1 MRRPAPRSSPPLAR
15 VPGFRPLLAM
25 SALGFSGYAL
35 LLPSVPLWAVRGGAG
50 EGGAGLVNA
59 VLMLATVLTQTTVP
73 WLLRRVGWRPTMVAG
88 VVLLG
93 VPSLLLMASD
103 QLSWVLA
110 LSAVRGTGFA
120 VLTVC
125 GSSAVAALVDGPR
138 HGRAI
143 GLYGL
148 SIAFPQLVL
157 VPGAAW
163 VAETL
168 DFRVVFA
175 LGALPV
181 LAVPFAALLGRRLD
195 AAASAAR
202 AHDAGLDDRSDA
214 GAGAG
219 PGAAGTLLALV
230 LPSLVLLAVTT
241 PGGALLTFAPQFA
254 GGTSAA
260 VAGLLGFTAATA
272 LARWGVGGL
281 ADRHGP
287 RVFLAPLLVVCAGGL
302 TVCAVAI
309 ADGGAR
315 PVLLVLGMTSVG
327 VAYGSLQNLTL
338 VAAFAAVPAR
348 HHPTA
353 SAVWNIGFD
362 AGTGLGSLV
371 VGFVAAGTSF
381 AVGLLTTAVVCVVV
395 VVVVLLA
402 RPRTGGAATAAGT
415 G

>member
-1 MRRPAPRSSPPLAR
+1 MRRPAPQPSSVAR

-35 LLPSVPLWAVRGGAG
+35 LLPAAPLWAVHGGAS

-73 WLLRRVGWRPTMVAG
+73 WLLGRVGWRLTMTAG
-88 VVLLG
+88 VLLLG
-93 VPSLLLMASD
+93 VPSLLFMATD
-103 QLSWVLA
+103 QLGWLLA
-110 LSAVRGTGFA
+110 LSAVRGMGFA

-157 VPGAAW
+157 VPSSAW
-163 VAETL
+163 VAETF

-175 LGALPV
+175 LGALPA

-195 AAASAAR
+195 ALDAQDAEAA
-202 AHDAGLDDRSDA
+202 HAGHAVD
-214 GAGAG
+214 GGE
-219 PGAAGTLLALV
+219 PGRGRVLLALV
-230 LPSLVLLAVTT
+230 MPSLVLLAVTT

-254 GGTSAA
+254 GGAGAA

-281 ADRHGP
+281 ADRFGP
-287 RVFLAPLLVVCAGGL
+287 RVFLAPLLAVCAGGL
-302 TVCAVAI
+302 VLCAWAI
-309 ADGGAR
+309 AEGGAR
-315 PVLLVLGMTSVG
+315 PVLLVLGMTVVG
-327 VAYGSLQNLTL
+327 VSYGSLQNLTL

-348 HHPTA
+348 QHSTA

-371 VGFVAAGTSF
+371 VGFIAAGTSF
-381 AVGLLTTAVVCVVV
+381 SVGLLTTAVVCVVAAAA
-395 VVVVLLA
+395 VLLT
-402 RPRTGGAATAAGT
+402 RPRR
-415 G
+415 

>member
-1 MRRPAPRSSPPLAR
+1 MRRPAPQPSSNVAR

-35 LLPSVPLWAVRGGAG
+35 LLPAAPLWAVQGGAS

-59 VLMLATVLTQTTVP
+59 VLMLATVLAQTTVP
-73 WLLRRVGWRPTMVAG
+73 WLLRRVGWRLTMTVG

-93 VPSLLLMASD
+93 APSLLFMVSD
-103 QLSWVLA
+103 QLGWLLA
-110 LSAVRGTGFA
+110 LSAVRGMGFA

-157 VPGAAW
+157 VPSAAW
-163 VAETL
+163 IAEAL

-181 LAVPFAALLGRRLD
+181 LAAPFAALLGRRLD
-195 AAASAAR
+195 AL
-202 AHDAGLDDRSDA
+202 DAQTRSD
-214 GAGAG
+214 GARSGQGADADG
-219 PGAAGTLLALV
+219 PGRGRVLLALV
-230 LPSLVLLAVTT
+230 MPSLVLLAVTT

-254 GGTSAA
+254 GGAGAA
-260 VAGLLGFTAATA
+260 VAGLFGFTAATA

-281 ADRHGP
+281 ADRFGP
-287 RVFLAPLLVVCAGGL
+287 RVFLAPLLAFCAAGLAVCAG
-302 TVCAVAI
+302 AI
-309 ADGGAR
+309 ADGGPR
-315 PVLLVLGMTSVG
+315 SVLLVLGMTMVG
-327 VAYGSLQNLTL
+327 VSYGSLQNLTL

-348 HHPTA
+348 QHSTA

-371 VGFVAAGTSF
+371 VGFIAAGTSF
-381 AVGLLTTAVVCVVV
+381 SVGLLTTAVACVVAAV
-395 VVVVLLA
+395 AVLVA
-402 RPRTGGAATAAGT
+402 RPPR
-415 G
+415 

>member
-1 MRRPAPRSSPPLAR
+1 
-15 VPGFRPLLAM
+15 M

-35 LLPSVPLWAVRGGAG
+35 LLPAAPLWAVRGGAT

-73 WLLRRVGWRPTMVAG
+73 WLLRRVGWRLTMVVG

-93 VPSLLLMASD
+93 APSLLFMATD
-103 QLSWVLA
+103 QLGWLLA

-125 GSSAVAALVDGPR
+125 GSTAVAALVDGPR

-157 VPGAAW
+157 VPSSAW
-163 VAETL
+163 VAESL

-181 LAVPFAALLGRRLD
+181 LAAPFAALLGRRLD
-195 AAASAAR
+195 AAASDVAT
-202 AHDAGLDDRSDA
+202 SDGA
-214 GAGAG
+214 PGAGDATG
-219 PGAAGTLLALV
+219 RGRTLLAL
-230 LPSLVLLAVTT
+230 LMPSLVLLAVTT

-254 GGTSAA
+254 GGAGAA

-272 LARWGVGGL
+272 LARWGVGGF
-281 ADRHGP
+281 ADRFGP
-287 RVFLAPLLVVCAGGL
+287 RVFLAPLLLVCAGGL
-302 TVCAVAI
+302 ALCAAAI

-315 PVLLVLGMTSVG
+315 PALLVLGMTVVG
-327 VAYGSLQNLTL
+327 VSYGSLQNLTL

-348 HHPTA
+348 QHSTA

-371 VGFVAAGTSF
+371 VGFIAAGTSF
-381 AVGLLTTAVVCVVV
+381 SVGLLTTAVVCVVAAV
-395 VVVVLLA
+395 AVMLT
-402 RPRTGGAATAAGT
+402 RSPR
-415 G
+415 

>member
-1 MRRPAPRSSPPLAR
+1 MRRPAPQPSSSVAR

-35 LLPSVPLWAVRGGAG
+35 LLPAAPLWAVRGGAS

-73 WLLRRVGWRPTMVAG
+73 WLLRKVGWRLTMTVG

-93 VPSLLLMASD
+93 APSLLFMATD
-103 QLSWVLA
+103 QLGWLLG
-110 LSAVRGTGFA
+110 LSAVRGMGFA

-157 VPGAAW
+157 VPSAAW
-163 VAETL
+163 IAESL
-168 DFRVVFA
+168 DFGVVFA

-181 LAVPFAALLGRRLD
+181 LAAPFAALLGRRLD
-195 AAASAAR
+195 ALDAETGDDVAPTGR
-202 AHDAGLDDRSDA
+202 AVDDQ
-214 GAGAG
+214 G
-219 PGAAGTLLALV
+219 PGRGRVLLALV
-230 LPSLVLLAVTT
+230 MPSLVLLAVTT

-254 GGTSAA
+254 GGAGAA

-272 LARWGVGGL
+272 LSRWGVGGL
-281 ADRHGP
+281 ADRFGP
-287 RVFLAPLLVVCAGGL
+287 RVFLAPLLAFCAAGLAVCAW
-302 TVCAVAI
+302 AI
-309 ADGGAR
+309 ADGGPR
-315 PVLLVLGMTSVG
+315 PALLVLGMTMVG
-327 VAYGSLQNLTL
+327 VSYGCLQNLTL

-348 HHPTA
+348 QHSTA

-371 VGFVAAGTSF
+371 VGFIAAGTSF
-381 AVGLLTTAVVCVVV
+381 SVGLLTTAAVCVVAAV
-395 VVVVLLA
+395 AVLLT
-402 RPRTGGAATAAGT
+402 RPPR
-415 G
+415 

>member
-1 MRRPAPRSSPPLAR
+1 MRRPAPQPSSSLAR

-35 LLPSVPLWAVRGGAG
+35 LLPAAPLWAVHGGAS

-73 WLLRRVGWRPTMVAG
+73 WLLRRVGWRLTMTVG

-93 VPSLLLMASD
+93 VPSLLFVVTD
-103 QLSWVLA
+103 QLGWLLA

-157 VPGAAW
+157 VPSAAW

-168 DFRVVFA
+168 DFAVVFV
-175 LGALPV
+175 LGALPA
-181 LAVPFAALLGRRLD
+181 LAVPFAAMLGRRLD
-195 AAASAAR
+195 ALDREEAPAADRADRAGRAR
-202 AHDAGLDDRSDA
+202 
-214 GAGAG
+214 
-219 PGAAGTLLALV
+219 TLLALV
-230 LPSLVLLAVTT
+230 MPSLVLLAVTT

-254 GGTSAA
+254 GGAGAA

-272 LARWGVGGL
+272 LARWLVGGL
-281 ADRHGP
+281 ADRFGP
-287 RVFLAPLLVVCAGGL
+287 RVFLAPLLAVCAGGL
-302 TVCAVAI
+302 ALCAWAI
-309 ADGGAR
+309 ADGGTR
-315 PVLLVLGMTSVG
+315 PVLLVLGMTVVG
-327 VAYGSLQNLTL
+327 VSYGSLQNLTL

-348 HHPTA
+348 QHSTA

-371 VGFVAAGTSF
+371 VGFIAAGTSF
-381 AVGLLTTAVVCVVV
+381 SVGLLTTAAVCVV
-395 VVVVLLA
+395 
-402 RPRTGGAATAAGT
+402 AAGAVLVT
-415 G
+415 PSGSPGRSPSG

>member
-1 MRRPAPRSSPPLAR
+1 MRRPAPQPSSVAR

-35 LLPSVPLWAVRGGAG
+35 LLPAAPLWAVRGGAS

-73 WLLRRVGWRPTMVAG
+73 WLLRRVGWRLTMTVG

-93 VPSLLLMASD
+93 VPSLLFMATD
-103 QLSWVLA
+103 QLPWLLA

-157 VPGAAW
+157 VPSAAW
-163 VAETL
+163 VAEAL

-175 LGALPV
+175 LGALPA
-181 LAVPFAALLGRRLD
+181 LAVPFAAVLGRRLD
-195 AAASAAR
+195 GLERRDDDAEGAAPAA
-202 AHDAGLDDRSDA
+202 D
-214 GAGAG
+214 GAGRG
-219 PGAAGTLLALV
+219 RTLLALV
-230 LPSLVLLAVTT
+230 MPSLVLLAVTT

-254 GGTSAA
+254 GGAGAA

-272 LARWGVGGL
+272 LSRWGVGGL
-281 ADRHGP
+281 ADRFGP

-302 TVCAVAI
+302 VLCATAI
-309 ADGGAR
+309 AQGGAR
-315 PVLLVLGMTSVG
+315 PALLVLGMTVVG
-327 VAYGSLQNLTL
+327 VSYGSLQNLTL

-348 HHPTA
+348 QHSTA

-371 VGFVAAGTSF
+371 VGFIAAGTSF
-381 AVGLLTTAVVCVVV
+381 SVGLLTTAVVCVVAAAA
-395 VVVVLLA
+395 VLLT
-402 RPRTGGAATAAGT
+402 RPRR
-415 G
+415 

>member
-1 MRRPAPRSSPPLAR
+1 MRRPAPQPSSSVAR

-35 LLPSVPLWAVRGGAG
+35 LLPAAPLWAVHGGAS

-73 WLLRRVGWRPTMVAG
+73 WLLRRVGWRLTMSAG
-88 VVLLG
+88 VLLLG
-93 VPSLLLMASD
+93 VPSLLFMVTD
-103 QLSWVLA
+103 QLGWLLA
-110 LSAVRGTGFA
+110 FSAVRGTGFA

-157 VPGAAW
+157 VPSAAW

-181 LAVPFAALLGRRLD
+181 LAVPFAAVLGRCLD
-195 AAASAAR
+195 ALDAKADADAASF
-202 AHDAGLDDRSDA
+202 GQVDDQ
-214 GAGAG
+214 G
-219 PGAAGTLLALV
+219 PGRGRVLLALV
-230 LPSLVLLAVTT
+230 MPSLVLLAVTT

-254 GGTSAA
+254 GGAGAA

-281 ADRHGP
+281 ADRFGP
-287 RVFLAPLLVVCAGGL
+287 RVFLAPLLAVCAGGL
-302 TVCAVAI
+302 VLCAWAI
-309 ADGGAR
+309 AEGGAR
-315 PVLLVLGMTSVG
+315 PAVLVLGMTIVG
-327 VAYGSLQNLTL
+327 VSYGSLQNLTL

-348 HHPTA
+348 QHSTA

-371 VGFVAAGTSF
+371 VGFIAAGTSF
-381 AVGLLTTAVVCVVV
+381 SVGLLTTAVVCVVAAAA
-395 VVVVLLA
+395 VLLT
-402 RPRTGGAATAAGT
+402 RPRR
-415 G
+415 

>member
-1 MRRPAPRSSPPLAR
+1 M
-15 VPGFRPLLAM
+15 PGFRPLLAM

-35 LLPSVPLWAVRGGAG
+35 LLPAAPLWAVRGGAS

-73 WLLRRVGWRPTMVAG
+73 WLLRKVGWRLTMTVG

-93 VPSLLLMASD
+93 APSLLFMATD
-103 QLSWVLA
+103 QLAWLLG
-110 LSAVRGTGFA
+110 LSAVRGMGFA

-157 VPGAAW
+157 VPSAAW
-163 VAETL
+163 IAETL

-181 LAVPFAALLGRRLD
+181 LAAPFASLLGRRLD
-195 AAASAAR
+195 AL
-202 AHDAGLDDRSDA
+202 DADA
-214 GAGAG
+214 GADAAPAGQAVDAGG
-219 PGAAGTLLALV
+219 PGRGRVLLALV
-230 LPSLVLLAVTT
+230 MPSLVLLAVTT

-254 GGTSAA
+254 GGAGAA

-272 LARWGVGGL
+272 LSRWGVGGL
-281 ADRHGP
+281 ADRFGP
-287 RVFLAPLLVVCAGGL
+287 RVFLAPLLAFCAAGLAVCAG
-302 TVCAVAI
+302 AI
-309 ADGGAR
+309 ADGGPR
-315 PVLLVLGMTSVG
+315 PVLLVLGMTMVG
-327 VAYGSLQNLTL
+327 VSYGSLQNLTL

-348 HHPTA
+348 QHSTA

-371 VGFVAAGTSF
+371 VGFIAAGTSF
-381 AVGLLTTAVVCVVV
+381 SVGLLTTAVVCVVAAAA
-395 VVVVLLA
+395 VLVT
-402 RPRTGGAATAAGT
+402 RPSR
-415 G
+415 

>member
-1 MRRPAPRSSPPLAR
+1 MRRPAPQPSSSLAR

-35 LLPSVPLWAVRGGAG
+35 LLPAAPLWAVHGGAS

-73 WLLRRVGWRPTMVAG
+73 WLLRRVGWRLTMTVG

-93 VPSLLLMASD
+93 VPSLLFMATD
-103 QLSWVLA
+103 QLGWLLA
-110 LSAVRGTGFA
+110 LSAVRGMGFA

-157 VPGAAW
+157 VPSAAW
-163 VAETL
+163 IAETL

-181 LAVPFAALLGRRLD
+181 LAVPFAVLLGRCLD
-195 AAASAAR
+195 AVDDR
-202 AHDAGLDDRSDA
+202 AGQPVDAG
-214 GAGAG
+214 G
-219 PGAAGTLLALV
+219 PGRGRVLLALV
-230 LPSLVLLAVTT
+230 MPSLVLLAVTT

-254 GGTSAA
+254 GGAGAA

-272 LARWGVGGL
+272 LSRWAVGGL
-281 ADRHGP
+281 ADRFGP
-287 RVFLAPLLVVCAGGL
+287 RVFLAPLLAFCAAGLAVCAG
-302 TVCAVAI
+302 AI
-309 ADGGAR
+309 ADGGPR
-315 PVLLVLGMTSVG
+315 PALLVLGMTMVG
-327 VAYGSLQNLTL
+327 VSYGSLQNLTL

-348 HHPTA
+348 QHSTA

-371 VGFVAAGTSF
+371 VGFIAAGTSF
-381 AVGLLTTAVVCVVV
+381 SVGLLTTAVVCVVAAAA
-395 VVVVLLA
+395 VLVT
-402 RPRTGGAATAAGT
+402 RPSL
-415 G
+415 

>member
-1 MRRPAPRSSPPLAR
+1 MRRPAPQSSSSVAR

-35 LLPSVPLWAVRGGAG
+35 LLPAAPLWAVRGGAS

-73 WLLRRVGWRPTMVAG
+73 WLLRRVGWRLTMTAG

-93 VPSLLLMASD
+93 APSLLIMATD
-103 QLSWVLA
+103 QLGWLLG
-110 LSAVRGTGFA
+110 LSAVRGMGFA

-157 VPGAAW
+157 VPSAAW
-163 VAETL
+163 IAETL
-168 DFRVVFA
+168 DFGVVFA

-181 LAVPFAALLGRRLD
+181 LAAPFAAVLGRRLD
-195 AAASAAR
+195 T
-202 AHDAGLDDRSDA
+202 LD
-214 GAGAG
+214 AG
-219 PGAAGTLLALV
+219 PGAAPDVDGAPGRARVLLALV
-230 LPSLVLLAVTT
+230 MPSLVLLAVTT

-254 GGTSAA
+254 GGAGAA

-272 LARWGVGGL
+272 LARWGVGGF
-281 ADRHGP
+281 ADRFGP
-287 RVFLAPLLVVCAGGL
+287 RVFLAPLLAFCAAGLAVCAG
-302 TVCAVAI
+302 AI
-309 ADGGAR
+309 ADGGPR
-315 PVLLVLGMTSVG
+315 PALLVLGMTMVG
-327 VAYGSLQNLTL
+327 VSYGSLQNLTL

-348 HHPTA
+348 QHSTA

-371 VGFVAAGTSF
+371 VGFIAAGTSF
-381 AVGLLTTAVVCVVV
+381 SVGLLTTAVVCVVAAV
-395 VVVVLLA
+395 AVLVT
-402 RPRTGGAATAAGT
+402 RPPR
-415 G
+415 

>member
-1 MRRPAPRSSPPLAR
+1 M
-15 VPGFRPLLAM
+15 PGFRPLLAM

-35 LLPSVPLWAVRGGAG
+35 LLPTAPLWAVRGGAG
-50 EGGAGLVNA
+50 ESGAGLVNA

-73 WLLRRVGWRPTMVAG
+73 WLLRRVGWRLTMVAG
-88 VVLLG
+88 VLLLG
-93 VPSLLLMASD
+93 APSLAFMATD
-103 QLSWVLA
+103 QLAWLLA

-157 VPGAAW
+157 VPSAAW
-163 VAETL
+163 VAEAL

-181 LAVPFAALLGRRLD
+181 LAVPFAAALGRRLD
-195 AAASAAR
+195 AVSAAE
-202 AHDAGLDDRSDA
+202 AHADTRA
-214 GAGAG
+214 GAATT
-219 PGAAGTLLALV
+219 AAGRASTLRSLAM
-230 LPSLVLLAVTT
+230 PSLVLLAVTT

-254 GGTSAA
+254 GDAGTAA
-260 VAGLLGFTAATA
+260 AGLLGFTAATA
-272 LARWGVGGL
+272 LSRWLVGGF
-281 ADRHGP
+281 ADRYGP
-287 RVFLAPLLVVCAGGL
+287 RVFLAPLLAVCAGGL
-302 TVCAVAI
+302 VLCAGAI
-309 ADGGAR
+309 ADGGAG
-315 PVLLVLGMTSVG
+315 PAVLVLGMTIVG
-327 VAYGSLQNLTL
+327 VSYGSLQNLTL
-338 VAAFAAVPAR
+338 VAAFAAVPQR
-348 HHPTA
+348 QHPTA

-381 AVGLLTTAVVCVVV
+381 SVGLLTTAAVCVVAAV
-395 VVVVLLA
+395 AVLLT
-402 RPRTGGAATAAGT
+402 RPRR
-415 G
+415 

>member
-1 MRRPAPRSSPPLAR
+1 MRRPAPRSSSSVAR

-35 LLPSVPLWAVRGGAG
+35 LLPAAPLWAVRGGAT

-73 WLLRRVGWRPTMVAG
+73 WLLHRVGWRLTMVVG

-93 VPSLLLMASD
+93 APSLLFMATD
-103 QLSWVLA
+103 QLGWLLA

-125 GSSAVAALVDGPR
+125 GSTAVAALVDGPR

-157 VPGAAW
+157 VPSSAW

-181 LAVPFAALLGRRLD
+181 LAAPFAARLGRRLD
-195 AAASAAR
+195 AAAA
-202 AHDAGLDDRSDA
+202 DATT
-214 GAGAG
+214 
-219 PGAAGTLLALV
+219 GAAPDTVAATGRGRTLLAL
-230 LPSLVLLAVTT
+230 LMPSLVLLAVTT

-254 GGTSAA
+254 GGAGAA

-272 LARWGVGGL
+272 LARWGVGGF
-281 ADRHGP
+281 ADRFGP
-287 RVFLAPLLVVCAGGL
+287 RVFLAPLLLVCAGGL
-302 TVCAVAI
+302 ALCAAAI

-315 PVLLVLGMTSVG
+315 PALLLLGMTVVG
-327 VAYGSLQNLTL
+327 VSYGSLQNLTL

-348 HHPTA
+348 QHSTA

-371 VGFVAAGTSF
+371 VGFIAAGASF
-381 AVGLLTTAVVCVVV
+381 SVGLLTTAAVCVVAAV
-395 VVVVLLA
+395 AVVLT
-402 RPRTGGAATAAGT
+402 RPPR
-415 G
+415 

>member
-1 MRRPAPRSSPPLAR
+1 MRRPAPQPSSSVAR

-35 LLPSVPLWAVRGGAG
+35 LLPAAPLWAVHGGAG

-73 WLLRRVGWRPTMVAG
+73 WLLRRVGWRLTMTAG

-93 VPSLLLMASD
+93 APSLLFMATD
-103 QLSWVLA
+103 QLGWLLG
-110 LSAVRGTGFA
+110 LSAVRGMGFA

-157 VPGAAW
+157 VPSAAW
-163 VAETL
+163 IAETL

-181 LAVPFAALLGRRLD
+181 LAVPFAVLLGRCLD
-195 AAASAAR
+195 GDAAR
-202 AHDAGLDDRSDA
+202 AGRPVDD
-214 GAGAG
+214 GG
-219 PGAAGTLLALV
+219 PGRGRVLLALV
-230 LPSLVLLAVTT
+230 MPSLVLLAVTT

-254 GGTSAA
+254 GGAGAA

-272 LARWGVGGL
+272 LSRWGVGGL
-281 ADRHGP
+281 ADRFGP
-287 RVFLAPLLVVCAGGL
+287 RVFLAPLLAFCAAGLGVCAG
-302 TVCAVAI
+302 AI
-309 ADGGAR
+309 ADGGPR
-315 PVLLVLGMTSVG
+315 PVLLVLGMTMVG
-327 VAYGSLQNLTL
+327 VSYGSLQNLTL

-348 HHPTA
+348 RHSTA

-371 VGFVAAGTSF
+371 VGFIAAGTSF
-381 AVGLLTTAVVCVVV
+381 SVGLLTTAVVCVVAAV
-395 VVVVLLA
+395 AVVLT
-402 RPRTGGAATAAGT
+402 RPSR
-415 G
+415 

>member
-1 MRRPAPRSSPPLAR
+1 MRRPAPQSSSVAR

-35 LLPSVPLWAVRGGAG
+35 LLPAAPLWAVRGGG
-50 EGGAGLVNA
+50 SEGGAGLVNA

-73 WLLRRVGWRPTMVAG
+73 WLLRRVGWRLTMTVG

-93 VPSLLLMASD
+93 VPSLLFMATD
-103 QLSWVLA
+103 QLPWLLA

-157 VPGAAW
+157 VPSAAW
-163 VAETL
+163 VAEAL

-175 LGALPV
+175 LGALPA
-181 LAVPFAALLGRRLD
+181 LAVPFAAVLGRRLD
-195 AAASAAR
+195 
-202 AHDAGLDDRSDA
+202 GLQGRDDVA
-214 GAGAG
+214 E
-219 PGAAGTLLALV
+219 GAAPAADAAGRGRTLLALV
-230 LPSLVLLAVTT
+230 MPSLVLLAVTT
-241 PGGALLTFAPQFA
+241 PGGALLTFAPQFPGGA
-254 GGTSAA
+254 GAA

-272 LARWGVGGL
+272 LSRWGVGGL
-281 ADRHGP
+281 ADRFGP

-302 TVCAVAI
+302 VLCATAI

-315 PVLLVLGMTSVG
+315 AALLVLGMTVVG
-327 VAYGSLQNLTL
+327 VSYGSLQNLTL

-348 HHPTA
+348 QHSTA

-371 VGFVAAGTSF
+371 VGFIAAGTSF
-381 AVGLLTTAVVCVVV
+381 SVGLLTTAVVCVVAAAA
-395 VVVVLLA
+395 VLLT
-402 RPRTGGAATAAGT
+402 RPRR
-415 G
+415 

>member
-1 MRRPAPRSSPPLAR
+1 
-15 VPGFRPLLAM
+15 M

-35 LLPSVPLWAVRGGAG
+35 LLPAAPLWAVHGGAS

-59 VLMLATVLTQTTVP
+59 VLMLATVLTQTSVP
-73 WLLRRVGWRPTMVAG
+73 WLLRRVGWRLTMTVG

-93 VPSLLLMASD
+93 APSLLFMATD
-103 QLSWVLA
+103 QLGWLLG
-110 LSAVRGTGFA
+110 LSAVRGMGFA

-157 VPGAAW
+157 VPSAAW
-163 VAETL
+163 IAETL

-181 LAVPFAALLGRRLD
+181 LAVPFAVLLGRCLD
-195 AAASAAR
+195 ALDAEADADAAQ
-202 AHDAGLDDRSDA
+202 AGRPADD
-214 GAGAG
+214 GG
-219 PGAAGTLLALV
+219 PGRGRVLLALV
-230 LPSLVLLAVTT
+230 MPSLVLLAVTT

-254 GGTSAA
+254 GGAGAA

-272 LARWGVGGL
+272 LSRWGVGGL
-281 ADRHGP
+281 ADRFGP
-287 RVFLAPLLVVCAGGL
+287 RVFLAPLLAFCAAGLVVCAW
-302 TVCAVAI
+302 AI
-309 ADGGAR
+309 ADAGPRA
-315 PVLLVLGMTSVG
+315 VLLVLGMTMVG
-327 VAYGSLQNLTL
+327 VSYGSLQNLTL

-348 HHPTA
+348 QHSTA

-371 VGFVAAGTSF
+371 VGFIAAGTSF
-381 AVGLLTTAVVCVVV
+381 SVGLLTTAVVCVVAAV
-395 VVVVLLA
+395 AVLLT
-402 RPRTGGAATAAGT
+402 RPRR
-415 G
+415 

>member
-1 MRRPAPRSSPPLAR
+1 MRRPAPRSSSSVAR

-35 LLPSVPLWAVRGGAG
+35 LLPAAPLWAVRGGAT

-73 WLLRRVGWRPTMVAG
+73 WLLRRVGWRVTMVVG
-88 VVLLG
+88 VMLLG
-93 VPSLLLMASD
+93 APSLLFMATD
-103 QLSWVLA
+103 HLGWLLA

-125 GSSAVAALVDGPR
+125 GSTAVAALVDGPR

-157 VPGAAW
+157 VPSAAW

-195 AAASAAR
+195 AAATDAAGSR
-202 AHDAGLDDRSDA
+202 AEVSDAVPDA
-214 GAGAG
+214 GAATGRG
-219 PGAAGTLLALV
+219 RTLLAL
-230 LPSLVLLAVTT
+230 LMPSLVLLAVTT

-254 GGTSAA
+254 GGAGAA

-272 LARWGVGGL
+272 LARWGVGGF
-281 ADRHGP
+281 ADRFGP
-287 RVFLAPLLVVCAGGL
+287 RVFLAPLLLVCAGGL
-302 TVCAVAI
+302 ALCAAAI
-309 ADGGAR
+309 AAGGVR
-315 PVLLVLGMTSVG
+315 PSLLVLGMTVVG
-327 VAYGSLQNLTL
+327 VSYGSLQNLTL

-348 HHPTA
+348 QHSTA

-371 VGFVAAGTSF
+371 VGFIAAGTSF
-381 AVGLLTTAVVCVVV
+381 SVGLLTTAAVCVVAAV
-395 VVVVLLA
+395 AVLL
-402 RPRTGGAATAAGT
+402 RHDG
-415 G
+415 

>member
-1 MRRPAPRSSPPLAR
+1 MRRPAPQPPSSLAR

-35 LLPSVPLWAVRGGAG
+35 LLPAAPLWAVHGGAS

-73 WLLRRVGWRPTMVAG
+73 WLLRRVGWRLTMTVG

-93 VPSLLLMASD
+93 VPSLLFMATD
-103 QLSWVLA
+103 QLGWLLA
-110 LSAVRGTGFA
+110 LSAVRGMGFA

-157 VPGAAW
+157 VPSAAW
-163 VAETL
+163 IAETL
-168 DFRVVFA
+168 DFRVVFV

-181 LAVPFAALLGRRLD
+181 LAVPFAVLLGRCLD
-195 AAASAAR
+195 AVDDR
-202 AHDAGLDDRSDA
+202 AGQPVDAG
-214 GAGAG
+214 G
-219 PGAAGTLLALV
+219 PGRGRVLLALAM
-230 LPSLVLLAVTT
+230 PSLVLLAVTT

-254 GGTSAA
+254 GGAGAA

-272 LARWGVGGL
+272 LSRWGVGGL
-281 ADRHGP
+281 ADRFGP
-287 RVFLAPLLVVCAGGL
+287 RVFLAPLLAFCAAGLAVCAG
-302 TVCAVAI
+302 AI
-309 ADGGAR
+309 ADGGPR
-315 PVLLVLGMTSVG
+315 PALLVLGMTMVG
-327 VAYGSLQNLTL
+327 VSYGSLQNLTL

-348 HHPTA
+348 QHSTA

-371 VGFVAAGTSF
+371 VGFIAAGTSF
-381 AVGLLTTAVVCVVV
+381 SVGLLTTAVVCVVAAAA
-395 VVVVLLA
+395 VLVT
-402 RPRTGGAATAAGT
+402 RPSR
-415 G
+415 

>member
-1 MRRPAPRSSPPLAR
+1 MRRPAPRSSSSVAR

-35 LLPSVPLWAVRGGAG
+35 LLPAAPLWAVRGGAT

-73 WLLRRVGWRPTMVAG
+73 WLLRRVGWRLTMVVG

-93 VPSLLLMASD
+93 APSLLFMATD
-103 QLSWVLA
+103 QLGWLLA

-125 GSSAVAALVDGPR
+125 GSTAVAALVDGPR

-157 VPGAAW
+157 VPSSAW
-163 VAETL
+163 VAESL

-181 LAVPFAALLGRRLD
+181 LAAPFAALLGRRLD
-195 AAASAAR
+195 AAASDVAT
-202 AHDAGLDDRSDA
+202 SDGA
-214 GAGAG
+214 PGAGDATG
-219 PGAAGTLLALV
+219 RGRTLLAL
-230 LPSLVLLAVTT
+230 LMPSLVLLAVTT

-254 GGTSAA
+254 GGAGAA

-272 LARWGVGGL
+272 LARWGVGGF
-281 ADRHGP
+281 ADRFGP
-287 RVFLAPLLVVCAGGL
+287 RVFLAPLLLVCAGGL
-302 TVCAVAI
+302 ALCAAAI

-315 PVLLVLGMTSVG
+315 PALLVLGMTVVG
-327 VAYGSLQNLTL
+327 VSYGSLQNLTL

-348 HHPTA
+348 QHSTA

-371 VGFVAAGTSF
+371 VGFIAAGTSF
-381 AVGLLTTAVVCVVV
+381 SVGLLTTAVVCVVAAV
-395 VVVVLLA
+395 AVMLT
-402 RPRTGGAATAAGT
+402 RSPR
-415 G
+415 

>member
-1 MRRPAPRSSPPLAR
+1 MRRPAPQPSSSVAR

-35 LLPSVPLWAVRGGAG
+35 LLPAAPLWAVHGGAS

-59 VLMLATVLTQTTVP
+59 VLMLATVLTQTMVP
-73 WLLRRVGWRPTMVAG
+73 GLLRRVGWRLTMTVG

-93 VPSLLLMASD
+93 APSLLFMATD
-103 QLSWVLA
+103 QLGWLLA
-110 LSAVRGTGFA
+110 LSAVRGMGFA

-157 VPGAAW
+157 VPSAAW
-163 VAETL
+163 IAETL

-181 LAVPFAALLGRRLD
+181 LAAPFAVLLGRCLD
-195 AAASAAR
+195 ALDAEAAAADADA
-202 AHDAGLDDRSDA
+202 AHAGQVGD
-214 GAGAG
+214 GG
-219 PGAAGTLLALV
+219 PGRGRVLLALV
-230 LPSLVLLAVTT
+230 MPSLVLLAVTT

-254 GGTSAA
+254 GGAGAA

-272 LARWGVGGL
+272 LSRWGVGGF
-281 ADRHGP
+281 ADRFGP
-287 RVFLAPLLVVCAGGL
+287 RVFLAPLLAVCAAGL
-302 TVCAVAI
+302 AVCAWAI
-309 ADGGAR
+309 AAGGPR
-315 PVLLVLGMTSVG
+315 PALLVLGMTVVG
-327 VAYGSLQNLTL
+327 VSYGSLQNLTL

-348 HHPTA
+348 QHSTA

-371 VGFVAAGTSF
+371 VGFIAAGTSF
-381 AVGLLTTAVVCVVV
+381 SVGLLTTAVVCVVAAV
-395 VVVVLLA
+395 AVLLT
-402 RPRTGGAATAAGT
+402 RPRR
-415 G
+415 

>member
-1 MRRPAPRSSPPLAR
+1 MRRPAPQPSSSVAR

-35 LLPSVPLWAVRGGAG
+35 LLPAAPLWAVRGGAS

-73 WLLRRVGWRPTMVAG
+73 WLLRRVGWRLTMTVG

-93 VPSLLLMASD
+93 APSLLFMATY
-103 QLSWVLA
+103 QLGWLLG
-110 LSAVRGTGFA
+110 LSAVRGMGFA

-157 VPGAAW
+157 VPSAAW
-163 VAETL
+163 IAETL

-195 AAASAAR
+195 AL
-202 AHDAGLDDRSDA
+202 DADA
-214 GAGAG
+214 GADVAPAGQAVDAGG
-219 PGAAGTLLALV
+219 PGRGRVLLALV
-230 LPSLVLLAVTT
+230 MPSLVLLAVTT

-254 GGTSAA
+254 GGAGAA

-272 LARWGVGGL
+272 LSRWGVGGL
-281 ADRHGP
+281 ADRFGP
-287 RVFLAPLLVVCAGGL
+287 RVFLAPLLAFCATGLAVCAG
-302 TVCAVAI
+302 AI
-309 ADGGAR
+309 ADGGPR
-315 PVLLVLGMTSVG
+315 PVLLVLGMTMAG
-327 VAYGSLQNLTL
+327 VSYGSLQNLTL

-348 HHPTA
+348 QHSTA

-371 VGFVAAGTSF
+371 VGFIAAGTSF
-381 AVGLLTTAVVCVVV
+381 SVGLLTTAVVCVVAAV
-395 VVVVLLA
+395 AVLLT
-402 RPRTGGAATAAGT
+402 RPSR
-415 G
+415 

>member
-1 MRRPAPRSSPPLAR
+1 MRRPAPQPSSSVAR

-35 LLPSVPLWAVRGGAG
+35 LLPAAPLWAVHGGAS

-73 WLLRRVGWRPTMVAG
+73 WLLRRVGWRLTMTAG

-93 VPSLLLMASD
+93 APSLLFMATD
-103 QLSWVLA
+103 QLGWLLG

-125 GSSAVAALVDGPR
+125 GSSAVAALVDGHR

-157 VPGAAW
+157 VPSAAW
-163 VAETL
+163 IAETL

-181 LAVPFAALLGRRLD
+181 LAVPFAVLLGRCLD
-195 AAASAAR
+195 AVDDRAAEADADAAR
-202 AHDAGLDDRSDA
+202 AGEPVDD
-214 GAGAG
+214 GG
-219 PGAAGTLLALV
+219 PGRGRVLLALV
-230 LPSLVLLAVTT
+230 MPSLVLLAVTT

-254 GGTSAA
+254 GGAGAA

-272 LARWGVGGL
+272 LSRWGVGGL
-281 ADRHGP
+281 ADRFGP
-287 RVFLAPLLVVCAGGL
+287 RVFLAPLLAFCAAGLAVCAG
-302 TVCAVAI
+302 AI
-309 ADGGAR
+309 AHGGPR
-315 PVLLVLGMTSVG
+315 PVLLVLGMTMVG
-327 VAYGSLQNLTL
+327 VSYGSLQNLTL

-348 HHPTA
+348 QHSTA

-371 VGFVAAGTSF
+371 VGFIAAGTSF
-381 AVGLLTTAVVCVVV
+381 SVGLLTTAVVCVVAAV
-395 VVVVLLA
+395 AVVLT
-402 RPRTGGAATAAGT
+402 RPSR
-415 G
+415 